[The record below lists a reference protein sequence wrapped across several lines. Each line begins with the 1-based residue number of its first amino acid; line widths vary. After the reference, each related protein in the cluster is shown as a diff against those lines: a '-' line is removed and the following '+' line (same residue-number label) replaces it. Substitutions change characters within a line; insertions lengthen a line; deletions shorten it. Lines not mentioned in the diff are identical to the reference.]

1 MSPDIRV
8 GYLRSNPKARPNR
21 MQPDMDQDLT
31 SLLNDWPYEPGQIT
45 ARIIQGSDGL
55 PKVQVRLDLGILQMN
70 FEGRPDGQRPF
81 EHESLLAYHES
92 RLDHSQGRDAPRESD
107 EGDAPDP
114 LDPSGKGERFSLN
127 PEDCRQL
134 REEAVQYY
142 HRYVALLVLEDFE
155 GVVRDT
161 SRNLRLLDFCAAH
174 AETEGDRSVLE
185 QFRSYITMMRARAM
199 ASQAIRDEE
208 PKAAVRVLD
217 EALETLQVYFAN
229 RGHPQMYDQSA
240 EVEMLRGM
248 RDALVPK
255 LPVSQLSELQGRLR
269 KAIEQENYE
278 LAAILR
284 DELRQLKDDKP
295 AREDK
300 PLKREDKPQA

>member
-1 MSPDIRV
+1 
-8 GYLRSNPKARPNR
+8 
-21 MQPDMDQDLT
+21 MDQDLT

-55 PKVQVRLDLGILQMN
+55 PKIQVRLDLGLLQMN
-70 FEGRPDGQRPF
+70 FEGRPDGHRPF
-81 EHESLLAYHES
+81 GHESLLEYHET
-92 RLDHSQGRDAPRESD
+92 RLDQSQGRDAPRDGED
-107 EGDAPDP
+107 DLPDI
-114 LDPSGKGERFSLN
+114 DPPPKADRFSLS

-174 AETEGDRSVLE
+174 AETEGDRGVLE

-217 EALETLQVYFAN
+217 EALETLQLYFAE
-229 RGHPQMYDQSA
+229 RGQPQMYDQSA

-284 DELRQLKDDKP
+284 DELRQLKDEKP
-295 AREDK
+295 AREEK
-300 PLKREDKPQA
+300 PIKREDKPQA